1 MSEPTG
7 GNSIGGGRWLDPTG
21 KRALFE
27 APVSAAP
34 DQLSSGRHAE
44 GKEALFSTGPRRPG
58 TVLVECSTCKSRSRI
73 SLIDLGMRLALSV
86 WNPLRKHSRWMQCP
100 SCNRR
105 EWCRVDLNG

>member
-1 MSEPTG
+1 MSEA
-7 GNSIGGGRWLDPTG
+7 NGGGRWLDPTG

-27 APVSAAP
+27 APVAAAP

-58 TVLVECSTCKSRSRI
+58 TVLVECSGCKARSRI
-73 SLIDLGMRLALSV
+73 SLIDLGLRLVSLSV

-100 SCNRR
+100 SCGKR